1 MTIAV
6 TGASG
11 FIGTAVVEALRRAG
25 RPVRRLARQA
35 PATAGGDVA
44 IVGDLAQPL
53 ELAAALQGVKAIVHC
68 AGLAHQAP
76 GAQGEARI
84 IAVNA
89 TATVA
94 LAKEAA
100 RAGVQRFVFI
110 SSAKVMG
117 ERSGQ
122 RPLSERDP
130 PAPADAYARS
140 KLTAEQGLRSM
151 AADAGLDLIILRPPL
166 VYGPGVRANFR
177 RLLAACDS
185 PWPLPLGAAD
195 APRSLVAVGS
205 LADAVRRCI
214 DSPLRGC
221 HVFFVADR
229 EAPTA
234 AELIAQLRRL
244 LGRPHRLPAV
254 PLKLVRAAAKL
265 AGRGADLDRLTLPF
279 VLDTQA
285 LREAVDWQPSI
296 SLDRGLADTVAWW
309 RCQTSAT
316 HDRR

>member
-1 MTIAV
+1 V
-6 TGASG
+6 
-11 FIGTAVVEALRRAG
+11 
-25 RPVRRLARQA
+25 
-35 PATAGGDVA
+35 
-44 IVGDLAQPL
+44 
-53 ELAAALQGVKAIVHC
+53 
-68 AGLAHQAP
+68 
-76 GAQGEARI
+76 QGEVRI
-84 IAVNA
+84 VAVNA

-94 LAKEAA
+94 LAREAA
-100 RAGVQRFVFI
+100 RAGVRRFVFI

-130 PAPADAYARS
+130 SAPADTYARS
-140 KLTAEQGLRSM
+140 KLAAEQGLRAV
-151 AADAGLDLIILRPPL
+151 AADTGLDVIALRPPL

-195 APRSLVAVGS
+195 APRSLVAVGN
-205 LADAVRRCI
+205 LADAVCRSV

-234 AELIAQLRRL
+234 AELAVQLRRL
-244 LGRPHRLPAV
+244 LGRPRRLPSV
-254 PLKLVRAAAKL
+254 PLKLVRAAATL
-265 AGRGADLDRLTLPF
+265 AGRGADIDRLTLPF

-285 LREAVDWQPSI
+285 LSEAMDWQPSI

-309 RCQTSAT
+309 RSETTAT
-316 HDRR
+316 LDRR